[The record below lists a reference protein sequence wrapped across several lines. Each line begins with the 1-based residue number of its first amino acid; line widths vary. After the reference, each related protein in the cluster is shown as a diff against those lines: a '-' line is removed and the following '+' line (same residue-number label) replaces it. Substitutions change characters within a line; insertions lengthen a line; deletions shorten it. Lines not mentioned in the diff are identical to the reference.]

1 MITKIHNGD
10 VLTCLTYGQTEYW
23 HVGEVRP
30 TPPYFLNGNQVNC
43 TASVY
48 DVTGEDEVNAQS
60 PVITDSANKLYAPG
74 PRPRNIV
81 RRK

>member
-1 MITKIHNGD
+1 MITKIGSGD

-23 HVGEVRP
+23 YLGEVRP
-30 TPPYFLNGNQVNC
+30 QPPYTMNGNQVNC
-43 TASVY
+43 TVSIY
-48 DVTGEDEVNAQS
+48 DVTGDDELNPS
-60 PVITDSANKLYAPG
+60 TPVIMDAANRAYAPG

>member
-1 MITKIHNGD
+1 MITKIGSGD

-23 HVGEVRP
+23 HLGEVKP
-30 TPPYFLNGNQVNC
+30 TPPYFMNGNQVSC

-48 DVTGEDEVNAQS
+48 DVTGDDELN
-60 PVITDSANKLYAPG
+60 PNGTVITDSNNRVYAPG